1 MSCTDQGPLGIFNM
15 VEEYAVPQGADWDV
29 AMRYLE
35 NGAPVDF
42 SGGTAR
48 MQVRRDHGKNLILE
62 LSTNAGT
69 ISLGSGAGDTPNVV
83 LHFTASLTSAATE
96 YEGIYDLEVTSA
108 GGSIYKF
115 VEGTFELHKAVTI

>member
-1 MSCTDQGPLGIFNM
+1 MGCADQGPLGIFNM
-15 VEEYAVPQGADWDV
+15 VDEYAIPQGADWDV
-29 AMRYLE
+29 ALRYLE
-35 NGAPVDF
+35 NGSPVDF

-69 ISLGSGAGDTPNVV
+69 ISLGNGSGDTPNVV
-83 LHFTASLTSAATE
+83 LHFTAALTSAATE

-108 GGSIYKF
+108 ANSIYKF
-115 VEGTFELHKAVTI
+115 IEGELEIHKAVTI

>member
-1 MSCTDQGPLGIFNM
+1 MGCTDQGPLGIFDM
-15 VEEYAVPQGADWDV
+15 VDEYAIPQGADWDV
-29 AMRYLE
+29 ALRYLE
-35 NGAPVDF
+35 NGNPVDF

-69 ISLGSGAGDTPNVV
+69 IELGSGTGDTPNVV
-83 LHFTASLTSAATE
+83 LHFTASLTNAATE

-108 GGSIYKF
+108 GNAIYKF
-115 VEGTFELHKAVTI
+115 VEGKFELHKAVTV